1 MVHAKVSWGKGGGS
15 WDKQIEELIYAR
27 GLPPRAPVAS
37 VTGSGGKFLHS
48 PAPAQCNRAGPWLHR
63 KNLRGTHLQLQR
75 RRGFVNSNRTRTRTS
90 TSTADGTPIWH
101 PGASGRARWSE
112 SSSMPRDLDT
122 SDYQTPHPRLMRGC
136 IQVRY
141 AFQILR
147 YAAAVHPESR
157 QHFCPDTQLW
167 RYK

>member
-1 MVHAKVSWGKGGGS
+1 VVHAKVSWGRGGS

-48 PAPAQCNRAGPWLHR
+48 PAPAQCNRAGLGCTERTFEEHICSCSGGEGLSTATAPAPAPARLTAHQSGILVHR
-63 KNLRGTHLQLQR
+63 KGKMVRIQQH
-75 RRGFVNSNRTRTRTS
+75 
-90 TSTADGTPIWH
+90 
-101 PGASGRARWSE
+101 AS
-112 SSSMPRDLDT
+112 DLDT